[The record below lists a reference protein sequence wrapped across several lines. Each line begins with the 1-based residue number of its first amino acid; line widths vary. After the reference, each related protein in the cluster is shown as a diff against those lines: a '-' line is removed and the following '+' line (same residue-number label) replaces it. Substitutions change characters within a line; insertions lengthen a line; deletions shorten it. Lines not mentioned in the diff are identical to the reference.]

1 LIRVLLVPFVPARIA
16 NLIPEDH
23 DKHEH
28 EMHLQEPD
36 PVYSWYYQLTMYIFQ
51 WKCVIDI
58 ATIIPFYVFLNAA
71 EGSTSFN
78 FIRVLR
84 LSRILHVFKLTKE
97 NVILHLLE
105 RTMWLSAPALA
116 LVSFISGLG
125 MVLIGSIMYYLEG
138 GTFAY
143 TAEFPAGNW
152 FRHNRITGLDEV
164 SPFVSIASSMYYTLS
179 VATGCA
185 LGDLVPYSGPG
196 RAITNLT
203 QIIGIIIIA
212 VPIGVIGSNFSHEYD
227 AMQHTFKK
235 EAGLLD
241 DHEDHT
247 ASAIVETPDSPNKKG
262 HEIPLPLN
270 KVLPLPVVAVGS
282 VKDKV
287 KAKLKIL
294 AAKMDSLQEELKT
307 LSSYYED
314 DYIEH
319 D

>member
-1 LIRVLLVPFVPARIA
+1 MLVPFVTPRIA

-36 PVYSWYYQLTMYIFQ
+36 PVYTWYYQLFIYIFQ
-51 WKCVIDI
+51 WKCIIDI
-58 ATIIPFYVFLNAA
+58 ATIIPFYIFYNAT
-71 EGSTSFN
+71 EGSSSFN

-125 MVLIGSIMYYLEG
+125 MVLIGSIMYYLEAG
-138 GTFAY
+138 SFAY
-143 TAEFPAGNW
+143 TTAYPDGHW
-152 FRHNRITGLDEV
+152 FRKNPITGIDEV
-164 SPFVSIASSMYYTLS
+164 SPFVSIAASMYYTLA
-179 VATGCA
+179 VATGCP
-185 LGDLVPYSGPG
+185 LGDLVPYSAAG
-196 RAITNLT
+196 RALTNIT

-212 VPIGVIGSNFSHEYD
+212 IPIGVIGSNFSHEYD

-235 EAGLLD
+235 DAGLLD
-241 DHEDHT
+241 DHED
-247 ASAIVETPDSPNKKG
+247 APSAIVETIDTSQKKG
-262 HEIPLPLN
+262 HEIPLN
-270 KVLPLPVVAVGS
+270 KVVPLSSKEVGS

-294 AAKMDSLQEELKT
+294 TAKMDSLQEELKS
-307 LSSYYED
+307 LALVISD
-314 DYIEH
+314 
-319 D
+319 